1 MIGVHIIAEW
11 LAAFIES
18 ILYFKIVSVIFETQ
32 FSKKKQIKFGLFL
45 SAFIAIGIV
54 MLNMVDLSIS
64 LPTLGYA
71 AISYTLGGKI
81 LYRGRFSEFLFIA
94 IGYVAFLTGM
104 DMGTVFLMTKLGM
117 TSVIEI
123 VLSNFGIERI
133 IFIVFIKLVEC
144 LFVCLFCVII
154 KKGAEKKNKSG
165 ITITVICLVVGSI
178 GGVYRIVSSQI
189 LLGIRLDFLQM
200 LLGISGVLLAGVVY
214 LFLRMRENRKEQE
227 YIEQKNHFLE
237 QNYLVAKESYESNA
251 KLYHDMWNHF
261 LLIQK
266 YLEKGQIAEAQ
277 KYLLKLI
284 GNHTEYMIEV
294 RTGIEAVDYI
304 LSQKEKWASE
314 KGIDMSIHAEYPKN
328 CRIDP
333 VDLCTILTN
342 LLDNAIEA
350 CERCSPEIERKIK
363 LTIRRIHQFI
373 IIKIENSSSTTPTI
387 RNEKMMTTKINKSMH
402 GWGIQ
407 NVRAAVEKYHGVMEY
422 DYKNNIFTMNVMLFY
437 E

>member
-81 LYRGRFSEFLFIA
+81 LYRGRFSEFLLIA

-123 VLSNFGIERI
+123 VLSDFGIERI

-144 LFVCLFCVII
+144 LLVCLFCVII

-178 GGVYRIVSSQI
+178 GGVYWIVSSQI

-237 QNYLVAKESYESNA
+237 QNYLVAK
-251 KLYHDMWNHF
+251 
-261 LLIQK
+261 K
-266 YLEKGQIAEAQ
+266 YLEKRQIAEAQ

-407 NVRAAVEKYHGVMEY
+407 NVKSAVEKYHGVMEY

>member
-81 LYRGRFSEFLFIA
+81 LYRGRFSEFLLIA
-94 IGYVAFLTGM
+94 IGYIAFLTGM

-123 VLSNFGIERI
+123 VLSDFGIERI

-144 LFVCLFCVII
+144 LLVCLFCEII
-154 KKGAEKKNKSG
+154 KKDAEKKNKSG

-178 GGVYRIVSSQI
+178 GGVYWIVSSQI

-214 LFLRMRENRKEQE
+214 LFLRMRENRKEQ
-227 YIEQKNHFLE
+227 
-237 QNYLVAKESYESNA
+237 ESNA

-407 NVRAAVEKYHGVMEY
+407 NVKSAVEKYHGVMEY
-422 DYKNNIFTMNVMLFY
+422 DYKNKIFTMNVMLFY